1 MKITIGNKIKQ
12 LRKEKNITQ
21 EQLAAALNISF
32 QAISKWETNIATP
45 EISMIPKL
53 ANYFKVSIDDLFDYN
68 LKEIEIKITAVCDEA
83 YKYRASD
90 PAAAKKI
97 LTDALADYPDNDI
110 LLNNLLYV
118 TGDVDE
124 TIQIANKLILTTNDD
139 SVKYD
144 SLRFLAYAYQKK
156 GDIDT
161 AIAAIEQ
168 IPELYF
174 TKLGELAFIYEGEKK
189 YEAAEKQFWIS
200 FEQVLQMCC
209 KLYEVD
215 HSEQWLHQ
223 ALDFIDILKFQPKI
237 YNFENYKEYFKK
249 LLGTTVAF
257 GKAPQN
263 FENKNK

>member
-1 MKITIGNKIKQ
+1 MNITIGNKIKQ

-21 EQLAAALNISF
+21 EQLAGALNISF

-68 LKEIEIKITAVCDEA
+68 LKELENKITAICDEA
-83 YKYRASD
+83 YKYRESD
-90 PAAAKKI
+90 PGKAKEI
-97 LTDALADYPDNDI
+97 LMEALKEYPDNDI

-156 GDIDT
+156 GDIEI
-161 AIAAIEQ
+161 AVAAIEQ

-174 TKLGELAFIYEGEKK
+174 TKLGEAAFIYEGEKK

-200 FEQVLQMCC
+200 FEQVLQMSC

-223 ALDFIDILKFQPKI
+223 ALEFLDILKFQPKI
-237 YNFENYKEYFKK
+237 YNFENYKEYFNK
-249 LLGTTVAF
+249 LLQQKT
-257 GKAPQN
+257 P
-263 FENKNK
+263 